1 MRGATSWLIRY
12 TELDLTLNW
21 SRTEDSLNRTA
32 AVTTSLELED
42 NVLARTD
49 FYYMVNRAMYET
61 SPEVRD
67 WDNCVIRINLNRGYD
82 VTYSTLTHEFGHV
95 MGLAHN
101 NNDPTSIIC
110 QASYGRTAEKPSSD
124 DIAGLNYLYS

>member
-1 MRGATSWLIRY
+1 MKTKNKVLSVITSALVCCTAITSLHLKANAFYLFVNEHKLNADMSKCKCYYPNEIASRYGERIMRGATSWQIRY
-12 TELDLTLNW
+12 KDLDFTLNW

-61 SPEVRD
+61 SPE
-67 WDNCVIRINLNRGYD
+67 
-82 VTYSTLTHEFGHV
+82 
-95 MGLAHN
+95 
-101 NNDPTSIIC
+101 
-110 QASYGRTAEKPSSD
+110 
-124 DIAGLNYLYS
+124 